1 MKFATLLMPSSVY
14 MSRTPFSKIP
24 QWAQWSQKNWKYN
37 LHYDDVH
44 GSAFASAQ
52 SNQNLHCPHEESLQ
66 SWLSK
71 MRPVKILIRMHEYA
85 DWSESSLGAR
95 LGRCVYWRSGSTYM
109 MDLRYKYL
117 RHYVY
122 FVQLQNLFNGN
133 TSGRTESNFRSLADE
148 INRNTG
154 KET

>member
-1 MKFATLLMPSSVY
+1 MQHCLCPLAYTWAELHFQRYHNGPSDPKRIENITCIMVMYGDQPSHQH
-14 MSRTPFSKIP
+14 S
-24 QWAQWSQKNWKYN
+24 
-37 LHYDDVH
+37 
-44 GSAFASAQ
+44 
-52 SNQNLHCPHEESLQ
+52 
-66 SWLSK
+66 
-71 MRPVKILIRMHEYA
+71 LIRIFIVRTKKLCNIGYPKCVQWRFSSELHEYA
-85 DWSESSLGAR
+85 DWSKSSLGAR
-95 LGRCVYWRSGSTYM
+95 LGRCVYWRSSSIYM

-154 KET
+154 KEP